1 MVCPSGRI
9 LPQPLSEGQQH
20 TPRNHRDHAAFDAR
34 RRSTGDGPSLLSERP
49 GMPSR
54 ATASRGMTVRRDL
67 RTGVPVWLRR
77 GPGAELGRP
86 LGQPVTVDVAIIG
99 GGVSGALVAD
109 AMLQAGQT
117 VAAFDRR
124 GFVRGSSPA
133 STALLQFEIDQPL
146 TLLGQRIG
154 HARAARAWWR
164 SAGAVEQLR
173 GRIADLGLRCG
184 FTERQSAYLP
194 GNVLDLAAL
203 RHEAGAREKIGLRS
217 TFIDRDALR
226 RLTTLDRPGAIWSSG
241 DAELDP
247 ARLVRGLWR
256 SAAARG
262 ALLHAPV
269 EITAIDP
276 GRRGVTLGTA
286 CGTTIRA
293 RHAVLATG
301 YELAPMLR
309 PRGYGI
315 ISTWAIATRPQ
326 KRALWPTR
334 CLIWEAADPYLYA
347 RTMPDGRIIAGGED
361 EAFSDN
367 EARDALIPAKS
378 ARIAAKLRA
387 LLPAVDAAPEFAW
400 AGAFGQ
406 SATGLPAI
414 GPVPGLKGVHAVL
427 GFGGNGITYSMIA
440 AQMMQRAILGLPDP
454 DADLFALA

>member
-1 MVCPSGRI
+1 M
-9 LPQPLSEGQQH
+9 
-20 TPRNHRDHAAFDAR
+20 
-34 RRSTGDGPSLLSERP
+34 
-49 GMPSR
+49 
-54 ATASRGMTVRRDL
+54 
-67 RTGVPVWLRR
+67 
-77 GPGAELGRP
+77 LGRP
-86 LGQPVTVDVAIIG
+86 AEGTVTADVAILG

-109 AMLQAGQT
+109 AMLQAGMT

-124 GFVRGSSPA
+124 GFVRGSTPA

-146 TLLGQRIG
+146 TLLAERIG
-154 HARAARAWWR
+154 KVRAARAWWR
-164 SAGAVEQLR
+164 SASAVDQLR

-184 FTERQSAYLP
+184 FTERPSAYLP

-203 RHEAGAREKIGLRS
+203 RHEAAARERIGLRS

-226 RLTTLDRPGAIWSSG
+226 RRTTLDRPGAIWSCG

-247 ARLVRGLWR
+247 ARLARGLWR
-256 SAAARG
+256 SAVARG
-262 ALLHAPV
+262 AVLHAPA

-276 GRRGVTLGTA
+276 GRRGVTLGTT
-286 CGTTIRA
+286 CGATIRA
-293 RHAVLATG
+293 KHVVLATG

-309 PRGYGI
+309 PRGYTI
-315 ISTWAIATRPQ
+315 ISTWAIATPPQ

-347 RTMPDGRIIAGGED
+347 RTTPDGRIIAGGED
-361 EAFSDN
+361 EEFSDS
-367 EARDALIPAKS
+367 EARDALIPKKS

-387 LLPAVDAAPEFAW
+387 LLPEVNAEAAFAW

-406 SATGLPAI
+406 SETGLPAI
-414 GPVPGLKGVHAVL
+414 GPVPGANGVYAVL

-440 AQMMQRAILGLPDP
+440 ARMLQRAVLGLPDP